1 MVADW
6 LVRMN
11 ISKLYSCLYKQNYS
25 VGRVQ
30 IPTFAMIVKRE
41 DEIAAEQLSNLVG
54 DKIEIKKKR
63 LQNLTFHL
71 T

>member
-6 LVRMN
+6 LIGMN
-11 ISKLYSCLYKQNYS
+11 ISRLYSCLYKQNYS

-63 LQNLTFHL
+63 LQNLTCHL

>member
-63 LQNLTFHL
+63 LQNLTCHL